1 MMSFQDTP
9 TNIFRTS
16 KETRF
21 VLVYSLI
28 CFVRREIKAEIPAGN
43 P

>member
-16 KETRF
+16 KETRLF
-21 VLVYSLI
+21 TPTANYHNFERVISEFANIITY
-28 CFVRREIKAEIPAGN
+28 
-43 P
+43 